1 MEEFRLFDDFQVRSY
16 RRAYSVEFSSASM
29 FLVKNLKSE
38 DFVVIDRNVLN
49 LFPALI
55 PDWFS
60 ESRIIEIEPTEEA
73 KSYESIGRKIDELI
87 DLGVSKGQRIFA
99 IGGGI
104 TQDIASFASSIL
116 LRGVPWLFLPTNLLT
131 QCDSC
136 IGSKNS
142 VNTRGGKNLVGGFW
156 PPVNICIDFQFL
168 RTITKREVK
177 SGIGEMLHYFF
188 SEPLLRNDLK
198 RQLHTIAEDHN
209 TKEGREALHRLILD
223 SLMVKR
229 PMVELDEFDTGPR
242 NIFNF
247 GHSFGHALEKA
258 TDYEVPHGIAVAY
271 GMRVATRIS
280 CHLGIADHAFYK
292 VVNDLT
298 QFAVAGEPVPNFS
311 IDEFIAAL
319 RKDKK
324 NRGREINVI
333 LTEGQGK
340 LIKRP
345 LELTKDIVEI
355 IEYELK
361 DK

>member
-1 MEEFRLFDDFQVRSY
+1 MFEGFEVQSY
-16 RRAYSVEFSSASM
+16 RRQYSVEFSSASM
-29 FLVKNLKSE
+29 FLVKNLKSD
-38 DFVVIDRNVLN
+38 DFVFIDRNVLN

-55 PDWFS
+55 PEWFN
-60 ESRIIEIEPTEEA
+60 ESRVIEVEPTEEA
-73 KSYESIGRKIDELI
+73 KSYESIGDRIDELI

-99 IGGGI
+99 VGGGI
-104 TQDIASFASSIL
+104 TQDIASFTSSIL
-116 LRGVPWLFLPTNLLT
+116 LRGISWYFLPTNLLT

-188 SEPLLRNDLK
+188 SEPLLQSDLK
-198 RQLHTIAEDHN
+198 RQLRTIAEDHD
-209 TKEGREALHRLILD
+209 TKQGREALHGLILN

-229 PMVELDEFDTGPR
+229 PMVELDEFDIGPR

-258 TDYEVPHGIAVAY
+258 TNYEVPHGIAVAY
-271 GMRVATRIS
+271 GMRIATRIS
-280 CHLGIADHAFYK
+280 CHLGLADDAFYR

-298 QFAVAGEPVPNFS
+298 YFAIAGEPVPNFS
-311 IDEFIAAL
+311 IEEFTGAL

-324 NRGREINVI
+324 NRGEEINVI

-345 LELTKDIVEI
+345 LHLTEDVVKIIRQELI
-355 IEYELK
+355 